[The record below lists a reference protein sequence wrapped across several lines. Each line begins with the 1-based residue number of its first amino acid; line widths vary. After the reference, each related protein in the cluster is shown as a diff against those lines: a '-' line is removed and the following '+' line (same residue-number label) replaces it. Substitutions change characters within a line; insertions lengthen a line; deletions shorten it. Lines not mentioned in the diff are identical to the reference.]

1 MSGLSLVTGLK
12 CRGGGRESAEQNRT
26 NVSSERPAISG
37 RAKAVIALL
46 VVQLAVTIAS
56 ALVTVVEL
64 GLLQRAQRGERVT
77 FAEAEASDDRVA
89 MVGVVWL
96 VSWLVA
102 GIVWL
107 TWQHRA
113 HRQLRQLGTQGLQF
127 TPGWG
132 VGWWFVPV
140 ANFWKPY
147 QAIKELWV
155 ASDPEKGASDWRGGK
170 AWTVLPWWWAAWL
183 ISGFLAWGTLGMD
196 PETVDEFISRD
207 YASIAE
213 DLAWVLAGLLAIAIV
228 RGIDRRLSLI
238 SSWAPRRPDLPAPPE

>member
-1 MSGLSLVTGLK
+1 MS
-12 CRGGGRESAEQNRT
+12 RGG
-26 NVSSERPAISG
+26 PPISG

-56 ALVTVVEL
+56 VLVTVVEL
-64 GLLQRAQRGERVT
+64 GLLRRAQRGERVT

-107 TWQHRA
+107 IWQHRA
-113 HRQLRQLGTQGLQF
+113 HRQLRQLGTRGLQF

-140 ANFWKPY
+140 ANLWKPY

-183 ISGFLAWGTLGMD
+183 ISGFLAWGSLGMD
-196 PETVDEFISRD
+196 PETIDEFISRD

-213 DLAWVLAGLLAIAIV
+213 DLAWILAGLLAIAIV

-238 SSWAPRRPDLPAPPE
+238 SFSAPRRPDLPAPPALG

>member
-1 MSGLSLVTGLK
+1 M
-12 CRGGGRESAEQNRT
+12 
-26 NVSSERPAISG
+26 SG

-56 ALVTVVEL
+56 VLVTVVEL

-140 ANFWKPY
+140 ANLWKPY
-147 QAIKELWV
+147 QGIKELWV

-183 ISGFLAWGTLGMD
+183 ISGFLAWGSLGMD
-196 PETVDEFISRD
+196 PETIDEFISRD

-213 DLAWVLAGLLAIAIV
+213 DLAWVLAGLPALAIV
-228 RGIDRRLSLI
+228 CGIDRRLSLI
-238 SSWAPRRPDLPAPPE
+238 SSWAPTRPDLPAPQGDLG

>member
-1 MSGLSLVTGLK
+1 
-12 CRGGGRESAEQNRT
+12 
-26 NVSSERPAISG
+26 
-37 RAKAVIALL
+37 
-46 VVQLAVTIAS
+46 
-56 ALVTVVEL
+56 
-64 GLLQRAQRGERVT
+64 
-77 FAEAEASDDRVA
+77 

-140 ANFWKPY
+140 ANLWKPY

-155 ASDPEKGASDWRGGK
+155 ASDPEKGASDSRGGR
-170 AWTVLPWWWAAWL
+170 AWTVLPWVVGRVADL
-183 ISGFLAWGTLGMD
+183 RLPRLGFPRDGSG
-196 PETVDEFISRD
+196 
-207 YASIAE
+207 
-213 DLAWVLAGLLAIAIV
+213 
-228 RGIDRRLSLI
+228 DRRRVHL
-238 SSWAPRRPDLPAPPE
+238 PRLRVDR